1 MRVLAGCI
9 VPAVLLLFIG
19 SKLTHCSPP
28 LPSNPPTPSLL
39 LQPSGNNV
47 NNMKG
52 DASTAIELFDI
63 PADGRIKG
71 HTRADVMLPVS
82 VDDQEYIVKLLKKHK
97 SLDFKR
103 IAMDTKTNRQQLSEA
118 KVKKLATKFY
128 KLKDEERVV
137 ECSDRILELLEGL
150 EEMSDYEE

>member
-1 MRVLAGCI
+1 
-9 VPAVLLLFIG
+9 
-19 SKLTHCSPP
+19 
-28 LPSNPPTPSLL
+28 
-39 LQPSGNNV
+39 
-47 NNMKG
+47 MKG
-52 DASTAIELFDI
+52 DASAAIELFDI

-137 ECSDRILELLEGL
+137 ECSDRVLELLEGL